1 MIAYIGRRL
10 LVSIPVVILATIIVF
25 VLVTARGD
33 PLRDFRHKPGVSQQT
48 VKNLE
53 HQYHLDV
60 SKPEQYLLWLGD
72 FVQGDWGRSFKTD
85 QPVTEMVGD
94 AVWNSALLVI
104 PAVLLSVAVAMLV
117 GVVSAVRRYSTFDH
131 VATGFSYFGFS
142 IPDFF
147 FALMLQL
154 VLVVVLQEQLGI
166 HLFYVQGKYSVG
178 QVGDIGNLIRHMVL
192 PIARADARHRG
203 RVEPLPARQHDRRPA
218 HRLRPHRRAKGVPR
232 RDIIRRHALRNALIP
247 FVTVVAIDA
256 GVLLGGVVVI
266 EKVFSWPGMGL
277 LFFTALER
285 SDYPVILAWM
295 VVAALF
301 VVIANLVADIL
312 YGALDP
318 RIRVGAHRR
327 IACGRRSMSS
337 RIGDESARA
346 RAESL
351 DPVLAAGGD
360 EAWGAGGRWKPAVRS
375 FRRHRRR

>member
-1 MIAYIGRRL
+1 M
-10 LVSIPVVILATIIVF
+10 SIPVVILATIIVF
-25 VLVTARGD
+25 ALVTARGD
-33 PLRDFRHKPGVSQQT
+33 PLRDYRHKPGVSEQT
-48 VKNLE
+48 VQNLE

-60 SKPEQYLLWLGD
+60 SKPEQYVLWLGD

-94 AVWNSALLVI
+94 AVWNSALLVV

-142 IPDFF
+142 MPDFF

-178 QVGDIGNLIRHMVL
+178 QDGDIGNLIRHMVL
-192 PIARADARHRG
+192 PIAALMLGTAAAWSRYQRDSMIDVLHTDYVRTA
-203 RVEPLPARQHDRRPA
+203 
-218 HRLRPHRRAKGVPR
+218 RAKGVPR

-266 EKVFSWPGMGL
+266 EKIFSWPGMGL

-312 YGALDP
+312 YGVLDP
-318 RIRVGAHRR
+318 RSVG
-327 IACGRRSMSS
+327 
-337 RIGDESARA
+337 RIG
-346 RAESL
+346 
-351 DPVLAAGGD
+351 GI
-360 EAWGAGGRWKPAVRS
+360 VRTA
-375 FRRHRRR
+375 

>member
-33 PLRDFRHKPGVSQQT
+33 PLRDYRHKPGVSQQT

-72 FVQGDWGRSFKTD
+72 FVQGDWGTSFTTD

-94 AVWNSALLVI
+94 AVWNSALLVV
-104 PAVLLSVAVAMLV
+104 PAVLLSATVALLL

-142 IPDFF
+142 MPDFF

-178 QVGDIGNLIRHMVL
+178 QEGDIGNLIRHMVL
-192 PIARADARHRG
+192 PILALMLASAAAWSRYQRDSMIDVLHADYIRTA
-203 RVEPLPARQHDRRPA
+203 
-218 HRLRPHRRAKGVPR
+218 RAKGVPR

-266 EKVFSWPGMGL
+266 EKIFSWPGMGL

-318 RIRVGAHRR
+318 RIRVGSHRR
-327 IACGRRSMSS
+327 GRVRV
-337 RIGDESARA
+337 RA
-346 RAESL
+346 
-351 DPVLAAGGD
+351 
-360 EAWGAGGRWKPAVRS
+360 GA
-375 FRRHRRR
+375 HE